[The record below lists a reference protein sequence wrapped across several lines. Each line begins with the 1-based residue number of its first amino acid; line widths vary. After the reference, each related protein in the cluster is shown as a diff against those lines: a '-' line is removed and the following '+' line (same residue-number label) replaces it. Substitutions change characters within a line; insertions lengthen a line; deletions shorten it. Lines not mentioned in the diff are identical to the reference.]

1 MHDAAVLGRTEVLD
15 RCRNRLDRGGG
26 LLLHGPAGIGKTTLV
41 DALAAEAGAAGSL
54 VLRSTP
60 SVAEADLPYLA
71 LADLFGGVM
80 IAAGP
85 LLPTPQR
92 VALDTALLR
101 RVPAPGARVDP
112 LAVRLAVVELLR
124 YLTSRRGVLLVL
136 DDVQWLDQASYD
148 VLAFAARRL
157 TGGRLRVLAAER
169 TEGPPTRTGVVP
181 APEEEIELG
190 PLPEE
195 VLADLLR
202 ARLDVRL
209 VGTGLSR
216 LCAASD
222 GNPFYAL
229 ELGRSLRRHGAQPWP
244 DEPLPVPA
252 RLRALVAARLAD
264 LPPESG
270 PALLLLALTGRPD
283 QSLVPRTDP
292 GVLAA
297 LAAGVLVCGTDGRLR
312 FSHPLL
318 SDLVQ
323 AEAAPADLRAAHARL
338 AARADDPVERARH
351 RARAELTPS
360 AGLAEELAAAA
371 VVAED
376 RGAPG
381 TAAELAQLAAER
393 TVDDPALAASRLVAA
408 GWSAHRAG
416 LADRTRA
423 LCGEILAGDVAPARV
438 EARLLLMELSGGDM
452 TGVRALLA
460 AAEADAAGDDRL
472 TGWVY
477 RYRAEL
483 AVRETGCASAR
494 ADLDVAERLAERCG
508 DTELLLDTL
517 TIRLSVE
524 VTIDPDH
531 AREVLDRGL
540 RLAEGRDLTRGS
552 AMMRRYAAL
561 ATLRDGDLPRAV
573 EVTERLRADVE
584 RAGMVAELFEV
595 LQLSSV
601 VYARQGRCGDAYTAG
616 LLAGQL
622 RMEVEP
628 TAGRGLVH
636 QGAAELFGGTVERA
650 VELLDA
656 AIDIQERIHDQE
668 WLALGLISRGRADIL
683 LGRLESAAGRLD
695 RARTLMHKLGLT
707 DPAQTMI
714 EADLAETLALTGNPD
729 QAAIVLAEAHAE
741 AARLRRGSVLLGF
754 TRADCVIE
762 AVRGRPREAADR
774 LRVALAS
781 GGHQPPDEARAW
793 LTLGELE
800 WRARRPGLARVA
812 LREAADRFAMT
823 GCRPWHRYTVERLA
837 RRDAEGG
844 PATET
849 ERRIIELVR
858 AGATNREIAATL
870 HLSVKAVEA
879 NLTKLYRRLGVRNRA
894 GLARAAG
901 Q

>member
-1 MHDAAVLGRTEVLD
+1 MQDVAAVLGRTEVLD
-15 RCRNRLDRGGG
+15 RCRVRLDRGGG
-26 LLLHGPAGIGKTTLV
+26 LLLYGPAGIGKTTLV
-41 DALAAEAGAAGSL
+41 DALAAEAASAGTL

-60 SVAEADLPYLA
+60 SVAESELPYLA

-80 IAAGP
+80 VAAGP
-85 LLPTPQR
+85 VLPTPQR

-101 RVPAPGARVDP
+101 RVPAPGSRVDP

-124 YLTSRRGVLLVL
+124 YLTTRRGVLLVL
-136 DDVQWLDQASYD
+136 DDAQWIDQASFD

-169 TEGPPTRTGVVP
+169 TTGPPARTAVVP
-181 APEEEIELG
+181 APDEEIELG
-190 PLPEE
+190 PLSED

-209 VGTGLSR
+209 VGPGLSR

-229 ELGRSLRRHGAQPWP
+229 ELGRSLRRHGTQPWP
-244 DEPLPVPA
+244 DEPLPVPD

-270 PALLLLALTGRPD
+270 PALLLIALTGRPERV
-283 QSLVPRTDP
+283 LVPRTDP
-292 GVLAA
+292 GVVAA
-297 LAAGVLVCGTDGRLR
+297 MDAGVLVFGVDGRLR

-323 AEAAPADLRAAHARL
+323 AEADPADLRAAHARL

-351 RARAELTPS
+351 QALAADGPS
-360 AGLAEELAAAA
+360 EQLAADLLAAA

-381 TAAELAQLAAER
+381 TAAELAHLAAGR
-393 TVDDPALAASRLVAA
+393 TVEPALAASRLVTA
-408 GWSAHRAG
+408 GWYAHRAG

-423 LCGEILAGDVAPARV
+423 VCEEILAGAVPSARV
-438 EARLLLMELSGGDM
+438 EARLLLMELSGGDT
-452 TGVRALLA
+452 TGVRSLLA
-460 AAEADAAGDDRL
+460 AAEADARGDDRL

-494 ADLDVAERLAERCG
+494 PDLDIAEELAERCG

-524 VTIDPDH
+524 VTIDPEH

-540 RLAEGRDLTRGS
+540 RLAEGRELTRGS
-552 AMMRRYAAL
+552 AMFRRYAAL
-561 ATLRDGDLPRAV
+561 SIMRAGDLPRAV
-573 EVTERLRADVE
+573 DVMERLRADVE
-584 RAGMVAELFEV
+584 RAGILTELFEV
-595 LQLSSV
+595 LQLCSV
-601 VYARQGRCGDAYTAG
+601 VYGRVGRCADAYAIG

-628 TAGRGLVH
+628 TPGRGLVH
-636 QGAAELFGGTVERA
+636 QGTAELFGGTVERA

-656 AIDIQERIHDQE
+656 AVDVQERIHDQE
-668 WLALGLISRGRADIL
+668 WLGFALMARGRCDLL
-683 LGRLESAAGRLD
+683 LGRLEAAAARLD

-707 DPAQTMI
+707 DPTQAVI
-714 EADLAETLALTGNPD
+714 DADLAEALALTGNAD
-729 QAAIVLAEAHAE
+729 QADLVLAGARAE
-741 AARLRRGSVLLGF
+741 ADRLHRTSVLLGF

-762 AVRGRPREAADR
+762 AVSGHPRQAADR
-774 LRVALAS
+774 LRAALTEPDA
-781 GGHQPPDEARAW
+781 PPLEIARAW

-812 LREAADRFAMT
+812 LREAADLFALA
-823 GCRPWHRYTVERLA
+823 GCRPWHRYTMERLA

-844 PATET
+844 PASET

-858 AGATNREIAATL
+858 AGATNKEIAATL

-894 GLARAAG
+894 GLARTT

>member
-1 MHDAAVLGRTEVLD
+1 MQDVAAVLGRTEVLD
-15 RCRNRLDRGGG
+15 RCRVRLDRGGG
-26 LLLHGPAGIGKTTLV
+26 LLLYGPAGIGKTTLV
-41 DALAAEAGAAGSL
+41 DALAAEAASAGTL

-60 SVAEADLPYLA
+60 SVAESELPYLA

-80 IAAGP
+80 VAAGP
-85 LLPTPQR
+85 VLPTPQR

-101 RVPAPGARVDP
+101 RVPAPGSRVDP

-124 YLTSRRGVLLVL
+124 YLTTRRGVLLVL
-136 DDVQWLDQASYD
+136 DDAQWIDQASFD

-169 TEGPPTRTGVVP
+169 TTGPPARTAVVP
-181 APEEEIELG
+181 APEEEFELG
-190 PLPEE
+190 PLSED

-209 VGTGLSR
+209 VGPGLSR

-244 DEPLPVPA
+244 DEPLPVPD

-270 PALLLLALTGRPD
+270 PALLLIALTGRPERV
-283 QSLVPRTDP
+283 LVPRTDP
-292 GVLAA
+292 GVVAA
-297 LAAGVLVCGTDGRLR
+297 MDAGVLVFGVDGRLR

-323 AEAAPADLRAAHARL
+323 AEADPADLRAAHARL

-351 RARAELTPS
+351 QALAADGPS
-360 AGLAEELAAAA
+360 EQLAADLLAAA

-381 TAAELAQLAAER
+381 TAAELAHLAAGR
-393 TVDDPALAASRLVAA
+393 TVDPALAASRLVTA
-408 GWSAHRAG
+408 GWYAHRAG

-423 LCGEILAGDVAPARV
+423 MCGEILAGAVPSARV
-438 EARLLLMELSGGDM
+438 EARLLLMELSGGDT
-452 TGVRALLA
+452 TGVRTLLA
-460 AAEADAAGDDRL
+460 AAEADARGDDRL

-494 ADLDVAERLAERCG
+494 PDLDIAEELAERCG

-524 VTIDPDH
+524 VTIDPEH

-540 RLAEGRDLTRGS
+540 RLAEGRELTRGS
-552 AMMRRYAAL
+552 AMLRRYAAL
-561 ATLRDGDLPRAV
+561 ATMRAGDLPRAV
-573 EVTERLRADVE
+573 DVMERLRADVE
-584 RAGMVAELFEV
+584 RAGILTELFEV
-595 LQLSSV
+595 LQLCSV
-601 VYARQGRCGDAYTAG
+601 VYGRVGRCADAYATG

-628 TAGRGLVH
+628 TPGRGLVH
-636 QGAAELFGGTVERA
+636 QGTAELFGGTVERA

-656 AIDIQERIHDQE
+656 AIDVQERIHDQE
-668 WLALGLISRGRADIL
+668 WLGFGLIARGRADLL
-683 LGRLESAAGRLD
+683 LGRLEAAAARLD

-714 EADLAETLALTGNPD
+714 DAELAETMALTGNAD
-729 QAAIVLAEAHAE
+729 QAVLVLAAARAE
-741 AARLRRGSVLLGF
+741 AARLQRTSVLLGF

-762 AVRGRPREAADR
+762 AVSGHPREAADR
-774 LRVALAS
+774 LRAALTEPDA
-781 GGHQPPDEARAW
+781 PPLDIARAW

-812 LREAADRFAMT
+812 LREAADRYGLA
-823 GCRPWHRYTVERLA
+823 GCRPWHRYTMERLA

-844 PATET
+844 PASET

-858 AGATNREIAATL
+858 AGATNKEIAATL

-894 GLARAAG
+894 GLARTT

>member
-1 MHDAAVLGRTEVLD
+1 MQDVAAVLGRTEVLD
-15 RCRNRLDRGGG
+15 RCRSRLDRGGG

-41 DALAAEAGAAGSL
+41 DALAAEAGAAGLL

-80 IAAGP
+80 VAAGP
-85 LLPTPQR
+85 VLPVPQR

-101 RVPAPGARVDP
+101 RVPAPGSRVDP

-124 YLTSRRGVLLVL
+124 YLTTRRGVLLVL
-136 DDVQWLDQASYD
+136 DDVQWLDQASLD

-169 TEGPPTRTGVVP
+169 TESGPTRTAVVP
-181 APEEEIELG
+181 APEEEVELG
-190 PLPEE
+190 PLPED

-202 ARLDVRL
+202 ARLDLRL
-209 VGTGLSR
+209 VGPGLSR

-229 ELGRSLRRHGAQPWP
+229 ELGRSLRRTGTQPWP

-252 RLRALVAARLAD
+252 RLRSLVAARLGD

-270 PALLLLALTGRPD
+270 PPLLLVALTGRPER
-283 QSLVPRTDP
+283 VPVSRTDP
-292 GVLAA
+292 GVVAA
-297 LAAGVLVCGTDGRLR
+297 LEAGVLVFGAGGRLR

-338 AARADDPVERARH
+338 AASADDPVERARH
-351 RARAELTPS
+351 QALAVTSPS
-360 AGLAEELAAAA
+360 ARLADDLSAAA

-393 TVDDPALAASRLVAA
+393 TVADPVLAASRLVAA
-408 GWSAHRAG
+408 GWYAHRAG

-423 LCGEILAGDVAPARV
+423 LCGEILAGEVAPARV
-438 EARLLLMELSGGDM
+438 EARLLLMELCGGDM

-460 AAEADAAGDDRL
+460 AARADAGGDDRL
-472 TGWVY
+472 TGWVH

-483 AVRETGCASAR
+483 AVRETGCESAR
-494 ADLDVAERLAERCG
+494 GDLDVAERLAERCG

-524 VTIDPDH
+524 VTTDPEH

-540 RLAEGRDLTRGS
+540 RLAEGRELTRGS

-561 ATLRDGDLPRAV
+561 AIMRAGDLERAV
-573 EVTERLRADVE
+573 DVVDRLRADVE
-584 RAGMVAELFEV
+584 RAGMVTELFEV
-595 LQLSSV
+595 LQLSAV
-601 VYARQGRCGDAYTAG
+601 AYARQGRCGDAYTVG

-636 QGAAELFGGTVERA
+636 QGTAELFGGTVERA

-668 WLALGLISRGRADIL
+668 WLALGLLGRGRADIL
-683 LGRLESAAGRLD
+683 LDRLESAAGRLD
-695 RARTLMHKLGLT
+695 RARTLLHKLGLT
-707 DPAQTMI
+707 DPAQAVI
-714 EADLAETLALTGNPD
+714 DADLVETLALSGNPE
-729 QAAIVLAEAHAE
+729 QAAIVLAEARAE
-741 AARLRRGSVLLGF
+741 AVRLQRDTVLLGF

-762 AVRGRPREAADR
+762 AVRGRQREAADR
-774 LRVALAS
+774 LRTALAGS
-781 GGHQPPDEARAW
+781 GELPVDVARAW

-812 LREAADRFAMT
+812 LREAADRFAMV
-823 GCRPWHRYTVERLA
+823 GCRPWHRYAVERLA

-879 NLTKLYRRLGVRNRA
+879 NLTRLYRRLGVRNRA
-894 GLARAAG
+894 GLARASS
-901 Q
+901 